1 MSKRYDDQAEMF
13 AKGGKRPELTNRKAI
28 EKVLYG
34 KMILKP

>member
-1 MSKRYDDQAEMF
+1 MF